1 MSLNSLPGNRF
12 TLEGYTPQDHL
23 NRVSLGLSRSWRGA
37 VAARRLQLAQGE
49 DDTQQSVSLALSLD
63 F

>member
-12 TLEGYTPQDHL
+12 TLEGYTRRTTSTASP
-23 NRVSLGLSRSWRGA
+23 SASARSWHRA
-37 VAARRLQLAQGE
+37 VAARRLQLAQGRGRA
-49 DDTQQSVSLALSLD
+49 QQSVSLALSLD

>member
-23 NRVSLGLSRSWRGA
+23 NRVSLGFSQKLAPELLRGGYNWRK
-37 VAARRLQLAQGE
+37 GE